1 MFLSLRG
8 EYDAESREQRAE
20 RKSAKTSLPIKWKVF
35 LLFLVSSCSRIKEKV
50 WYTEDEVNSE
60 SVVNFGKEE
69 NEYI

>member
-1 MFLSLRG
+1 M
-8 EYDAESREQRAE
+8 Y
-20 RKSAKTSLPIKWKVF
+20 P
-35 LLFLVSSCSRIKEKV
+35 SCSRIKEKV